1 MLRTAQLPFSGLIS
15 NFLKLFLTPTTE
27 PTKQNY
33 NYIKRNS
40 HTMKICSKNSKRKFQ
55 QCDHIPE
62 EVTGCRLRG
71 TGSAECTLAHC

>member
-1 MLRTAQLPFSGLIS
+1 MDISHLPYSKLLNTFSSSRYRT
-15 NFLKLFLTPTTE
+15 N
-27 PTKQNY
+27 KQNY